1 MAAAAAC
8 CTAKREERNINR
20 TVQCRFWRLKNPG
33 TSTAK
38 TGKVLNIY
46 LSACLRRRG
55 HVLRALCAGQEGPAG
70 PDLAGGA
77 LGQEA
82 DQGARLRDQHRE
94 VGRGHPAAQGERT
107 KIVEAVCNTL
117 SDLFLLGKLWPGDRP
132 VRLSN
137 RTGVSCQAD
146 CISLSCMYI
155 LTTNIVRNR
164 RVKTAACL
172 LLKFR
177 QKIQV

>member
-1 MAAAAAC
+1 MLH
-8 CTAKREERNINR
+8 REKGREKHKPNS
-20 TVQCRFWRLKNPG
+20 TVQILAVKNPG

-107 KIVEAVCNTL
+107 KIAEAVCNTL
-117 SDLFLLGKLWPGDRP
+117 SDLFLLGKLWTGVRHVSLSSTS
-132 VRLSN
+132 VRLS
-137 RTGVSCQAD
+137 GWPYQSFLHV
-146 CISLSCMYI
+146 
-155 LTTNIVRNR
+155 
-164 RVKTAACL
+164 
-172 LLKFR
+172 
-177 QKIQV
+177 